1 MLSFFHSVYIIIIFS
16 FINGKDVPTPDRP
29 NIVVLMVD
37 DMGFGDLN
45 SYGNPSQE
53 FNEIDQMIKEGRK
66 FTSAYSADSM
76 CSPSRAGFLTGKLP
90 IRLGIVGGSRVFIPS
105 DKGGLPKNIKIM
117 SEMLKD
123 NGYFTGMIGKW
134 HMGINKY
141 NHSDGEYLPNKRGFD
156 YTGINLPYTNVWECD
171 TTGKYYKPGPENKYC
186 FLYRN
191 NQIIQQPIKFDNLTN
206 RLVDDWMS
214 FLNDRIQKDQN
225 NSPFFFYFSFP
236 HIHTTQFADYPFRGM
251 SKRGILG
258 DNLNEMAW
266 AVGKVLE
273 SLRIA
278 KIEKKTLVIL
288 LSDHGPHVELCNN
301 GGSTAG
307 LKGGKSNS
315 FEGGFR
321 IPLVA
326 WMPGTIPPGTA
337 SDKVISAMDF
347 YPTFAAISNV
357 NRQNKITATKDILDG
372 INIWPEL
379 IGKKSKRRQVT
390 SNNFEYDY
398 LTKISYKR
406 PIFFYCNKHLMAIRR
421 GDFKIHYKTSPIF
434 LNSTND
440 IKLEDYC
447 PNGKPKNDWY
457 VSQTCPDKDLITH
470 NPPLIYN
477 ISKDPYELYPLKD
490 NKIVKMIREVF
501 KDIMDSHIQ
510 SIIPVPDQLGNYDP
524 NVIPCCDP
532 PKCRCDKLT

>member
-1 MLSFFHSVYIIIIFS
+1 MIIFYHCVY
-16 FINGKDVPTPDRP
+16 GKDKTIHSKY

-90 IRLGIVGGSRVFIPS
+90 IRLGVVGGSRVFLPS
-105 DKGGLPKNIKIM
+105 DKGGLPKDVKIM
-117 SEMLKD
+117 PEMLKE
-123 NGYFTGMIGKW
+123 NGYVTGMIGKW

-156 YTGINLPYTNVWECD
+156 FVGINLPFTNVWECD
-171 TTGKYYKPGPENKYC
+171 TSGGYYKPGPENKLC
-186 FLYRN
+186 FLYKN
-191 NQIIQQPIKFDNLTN
+191 NEIIQQPIKFNNLTS
-206 RLVDDWMS
+206 RLVDDWML
-214 FLNDRIQKDQN
+214 FLNDRMMKDQN
-225 NSPFFFYFSFP
+225 KSPFFFYFSFP

-266 AVGKVLE
+266 AVGRVLE
-273 SLRIA
+273 SLKKN
-278 KIEKKTLVIL
+278 KIDKKTLVIL

-347 YPTFAAISNV
+347 YPTFSAISGTSK
-357 NRQNKITATKDILDG
+357 KINDIINSQLDG
-372 INIWPEL
+372 INIWQEL
-379 IGKKSKRRQVT
+379 IGKR
-390 SNNFEYDY
+390 SNKHNIYNNTEDFNY
-398 LTKISYKR
+398 LKELSYKR

-434 LNSTND
+434 LNSTEDKN
-440 IKLEDYC
+440 LEDYC
-447 PNGKPKNDWY
+447 PNGKPKKDWY
-457 VSQTCPDKDLITH
+457 VSQTCPEEDLITH

-477 ISKDPYELYPLKD
+477 ISKDPYELYPLKN
-490 NKIVKMIREVF
+490 NKVIRMIREVF
-501 KDIMDSHIQ
+501 QDIKNNHIS
-510 SIIPVPDQLGNYDP
+510 SIIPVSDQLGDYDT

-532 PKCRCDKLT
+532 PKCHCDKLLSYS